1 MMQSMRDNMK
11 VIIWLTAIIFLVGF
25 GVLQLGG
32 VLNPPNAAG
41 PAGVIAKINGE
52 PIRYE
57 EFMGMYQNIVNQYRQ
72 THELKEGE
80 DSYIREQAWENM
92 VQSRLVG
99 QEVRRRRIVA
109 SPAEIKIAIRY
120 APPQFVTAA
129 PGFQT
134 NGQFDYRKYLAELDN
149 PNSQVPWTQVEAYV
163 AETLPQQKLQQ
174 EIVSTAKVSEGD
186 VRERFQLLNEKLKI
200 RYIAFVADSFV
211 VDTSRIGGADI
222 ETYYKSHPEEFT
234 GPPEVKLQVSLIPR
248 RPKDADFAVA
258 RERMLGIREQIAAQP
273 DSFAKYARTY
283 SEAGSNV
290 RGGENPDI
298 QYSQIRPRFQEA
310 LKTIQPGQLSD
321 VIREERS
328 VHLLKLDKRWMDPK
342 TKQMMVRY
350 HEIAFRVEP
359 GADAIRDARRAVSA
373 MVAEARKGGLAK
385 AALKAGYATQES
397 QFFREGKSNN
407 EVFKRFPEMETWCFQ
422 AKVGSISHPIPT
434 ENGWY
439 LYEILERQPSGL
451 RPLTQ
456 ARVFARE
463 RLVHSLQ
470 LARATDAATQARAA
484 LIPGA
489 NQDEVARRFHGV
501 TGIAT
506 EVTRN
511 GYLGTLSAEPKIVGA
526 LFSTPTGTWSKALTG
541 NWNAVVGFVLE
552 HAKPTEEEFRKMQSD
567 IRNAILN
574 DRRQTRFSDWLLEVR
589 KKAKI
594 EDYREN
600 YFEV

>member
-41 PAGVIAKINGE
+41 PAGIIAKINGE
-52 PIRYE
+52 SIRYE

-72 THELKEGE
+72 NHELKEGE

-99 QEVRRRRIVA
+99 QEVRRRRIFA
-109 SPAEIKIAIRY
+109 SPEEIKISIRY

-149 PNSQVPWTQVEAYV
+149 PNSQVPWAQVEAYV

-174 EIVSTAKVSEGD
+174 EIASTAKVSEAD
-186 VRERFQLLNEKLKI
+186 VRERYQLINEKLRI
-200 RYIAFVADSFV
+200 RYVAFVADSFV

-234 GPPEVKLQVSLIPR
+234 GPPEVKLQVTLIPR

-258 RERMLGIREQIAAQP
+258 RERMLGIREQIAALP

-283 SEAGSNV
+283 SEAGSNI

-298 QYSQIRPRFQEA
+298 QYSQIRPTFQEG

-328 VHLLKLDKRWMDPK
+328 VHLLRLDKRWMDPK
-342 TKQMMVRY
+342 SNQMMVHY

-359 GADAIRDARRAVSA
+359 GADAIRDARKAVSA
-373 MVAEARKGGLAK
+373 VVADARKGGLAK
-385 AALKAGYATQES
+385 AALHAGYATQETP
-397 QFFREGKSNN
+397 FFREGKSNN
-407 EVFKRFPEMETWCFQ
+407 QIFQRFPEMETWCFQ
-422 AKVGSISHPIPT
+422 AKEGSVSHPIPT

-439 LYEILERQPSGL
+439 LYQILERQPAGL
-451 RPLTQ
+451 RPLIQ

-470 LARATDAATQARAA
+470 LARATDAANQARAA
-484 LIPGA
+484 LAAGSNDI
-489 NQDEVARRFHGV
+489 EVAKRFHGI

-506 EVTRN
+506 EVTKN
-511 GYLGTLSAEPKIVGA
+511 GYLGSLSAEPKIVGG
-526 LFSTPTGTWSKALTG
+526 LFSTPTGTWSRPLTG

-552 HAKPTEEEFRKMQSD
+552 HSKPTEEEFRKMAPE

-574 DRRQTRFSDWLLEVR
+574 ERRQTRFTDWLLEMR

-600 YFEV
+600 YFEA

>member
-1 MMQSMRDNMK
+1 MMQQMRDNMK
-11 VIIWLTAIIFLVGF
+11 VIIWITAIVFLVGF

-92 VQSRLVG
+92 VQSRLIG

-109 SPAEIKIAIRY
+109 SPEEIKIAIRY

-149 PNSQVPWTQVEAYV
+149 PNSQVPWAQVEAYV

-174 EIVSTAKVSEGD
+174 EIASTAKVSEGD
-186 VRERFQLLNEKLKI
+186 VRERYQLINEKLKV
-200 RYIAFVADSFV
+200 RYMAFVADSFV

-234 GPPEVKLQVSLIPR
+234 GPPEVQLQVSLVPR
-248 RPKDADFAVA
+248 RPKDADFAIA
-258 RERMLGIREQIAAQP
+258 REKMLGIREQIAAQP

-283 SEAGSNV
+283 SEAGSSIH
-290 RGGENPDI
+290 GGENPPI
-298 QYSQIRPRFQEA
+298 LYTQMRPTFQEGI
-310 LKTIQPGQLSD
+310 KTLQPGQLSD

-328 VHLLKLDKRWMDPK
+328 VHLLRLDKRWTDPK
-342 TKQMMVRY
+342 SNQMMVQY
-350 HEIAFRVEP
+350 HEIAFKVEP
-359 GADAIRDARRAVSA
+359 GADAIRDTRKAVAA
-373 MVAEARKGGLAK
+373 MVSDARKTGLAK
-385 AALKAGYATQES
+385 AALHAGFATQETP
-397 QFFREGKSNN
+397 FFREGKSNN
-407 EVFKRFPEMETWCFQ
+407 EIFQRFPEMETWCFQ

-439 LYEILERQPSGL
+439 VYEILERQPAGT

-456 ARVFARE
+456 ARIFARE

-484 LIPGA
+484 MTPGA
-489 NQDEVARRFHGV
+489 NIEEIAKRFHGI

-511 GYLGTLSAEPKIVGA
+511 GFLGSLGAEPKIVGA
-526 LFSTPTGTWSKALTG
+526 LFSSPTETWSQPLTG
-541 NWNAVVGFVLE
+541 NWNSVLGFVLE
-552 HAKPTEEEFRKMQSD
+552 HAKPTEEGFRKGEAE
-567 IRNAILN
+567 IRNAMLN
-574 DRRQTRFSDWLLEVR
+574 ERRQTRFTDWLLEMR
-589 KKAKI
+589 KRAKI

-600 YFEV
+600 YFEA